1 VQSTGG
7 SSREQE
13 EFERLR
19 TALNAAAA
27 ENSRL
32 RSSLRSQELQNERT
46 SEELRTYKEA
56 LEKRDEENLSSRNN
70 ADDRNRAAMVNFAQT
85 NWHTRTHI
93 HTHILWKQP
102 VCTHGLHAWH

>member
-56 LEKRDEENLSSRNN
+56 LEKRDEENSSSRNN
-70 ADDRNRAAMVNFAQT
+70 ADDRNRAAMVNFART
-85 NWHTRTHI
+85 HWHTRTHI
-93 HTHILWKQP
+93 RGKQP
-102 VCTHGLHAWH
+102 VCTHVLHAWQ